1 MADDIENSS
10 AVVAGAFGLTHDSW
24 GRLVLIDSSGRR
36 HSGVEPVRAFPIA
49 DPQHWISICD
59 AEGRELVLV
68 EDLAKIPQPVR
79 QVLEDELARREFVPH
94 VRRIVKVSTDVEPSE
109 WDVETD
115 RGPTRFLLNC
125 ERRRP
130 PAQLDQCPLDRRA
143 RDALSDRRHRP
154 ARRPQPPR
162 AGAVSVSGP
171 ISKGLRPLGEQSGF
185 GSGPA
190 GRLQGA

>member
-1 MADDIENSS
+1 MSDQHENSS
-10 AVVAGAFGLTHDSW
+10 PVAAGAFGLSHDSW

-68 EDLAKIPQPVR
+68 EDLAKIPQQVR

-115 RGPTRFLLNC
+115 RGRTRFMLNSSDDVRRLSPTSALLIDVHGTRYLI
-125 ERRRP
+125 EDTR
-130 PAQLDQCPLDRRA
+130 QLDAASRRV
-143 RDALSDRRHRP
+143 LE
-154 ARRPQPPR
+154 
-162 AGAVSVSGP
+162 
-171 ISKGLRPLGEQSGF
+171 LYL
-185 GSGPA
+185 
-190 GRLQGA
+190 

>member
-1 MADDIENSS
+1 MADEHENA
-10 AVVAGAFGLTHDSW
+10 AVVAAGAFGLSHDSW

-49 DPQHWISICD
+49 DPLHWISICD

-115 RGPTRFLLNC
+115 RGPTRFLLNSSDDV
-125 ERRRP
+125 RRLSPTSALLIDVHGTRYLIEDTGL
-130 PAQLDQCPLDRRA
+130 LDAHSRRV
-143 RDALSDRRHRP
+143 LE
-154 ARRPQPPR
+154 
-162 AGAVSVSGP
+162 
-171 ISKGLRPLGEQSGF
+171 LYL
-185 GSGPA
+185 
-190 GRLQGA
+190 